1 MMCKK
6 ATPLPLQT
14 TLVRISSKNDAV
26 KRENDIGNV
35 ASVRSRKPGSRV
47 PPGVSRAKNLQL
59 QKTMPSLRNDTK
71 GATIVHL
78 SFHRKPRKSKPDTD

>member
-14 TLVRISSKNDAV
+14 TLVRISSKNDAL

-47 PPGVSRAKNLQL
+47 SPGVSREKNL
-59 QKTMPSLRNDTK
+59 
-71 GATIVHL
+71 
-78 SFHRKPRKSKPDTD
+78 